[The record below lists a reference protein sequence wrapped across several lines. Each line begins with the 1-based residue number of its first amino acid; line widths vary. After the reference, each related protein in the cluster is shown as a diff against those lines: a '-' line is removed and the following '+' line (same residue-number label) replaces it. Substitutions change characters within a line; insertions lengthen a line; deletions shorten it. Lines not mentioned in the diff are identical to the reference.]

1 MKKIPYGKQSITKED
16 IKAVKDVLKSDFL
29 TTGPKVQEFENA
41 LCKYTG
47 AKYCVSVSNATA
59 ALHLSSLI
67 LLDEG
72 DLVLTTVN
80 SFLATSNSILYAKAK
95 PIFVDIQSDG
105 NIDLDLCEEELLK
118 NNKIKAIYVV
128 HFSGNP
134 VNQEKLAFLKK
145 TYNIKILEDCA
156 HSIGASFDGIKAGSC
171 KNSDISVFSFHPVKQ
186 LTTGEG
192 GAILTNSKKIYEK
205 VLRLRN
211 HGMVSKPE
219 IAPWFYEMQELG
231 FNYRLTDIA
240 SALGISQIKKL
251 DKFLEKRRKI
261 AKKYDKFFDKFE
273 YIKPLYK
280 YTQNSSYHLYV
291 ILIDFEK
298 YNITKKDLF
307 LKLRE
312 KSIYLQYHY
321 IPINQQTYYKE
332 LGYGDE
338 KTPVM
343 DEYYKKALSL
353 PIFPKLSK
361 KDQKYVLH
369 NLIEILEK
377 G

>member
-1 MKKIPYGKQSITKED
+1 MKNIPYGKQSITKED

-41 LCKYTG
+41 LCEYTG

-145 TYNIKILEDCA
+145 SYNIKILEDCA
-156 HSIGASFDGIKAGSC
+156 HSIGASQNKVKAGSC
-171 KNSDISVFSFHPVKQ
+171 KNSNISVFSFHPVKQ

-192 GAILTNSKKIYEK
+192 GAILTNEKKIYK
-205 VLRLRN
+205 KALKLRN
-211 HGMVSKPE
+211 HGMVSKTE
-219 IAPWFYEMQELG
+219 IAPWFYEMNELG

-240 SALGISQIKKL
+240 CALGLSQIEKL

-261 AKKYDKFFDKFE
+261 AKKYDEFFEKIE
-273 YIKPLYK
+273 YIKPLYA
-280 YTQNSSYHLYV
+280 YTKNSSYHLYV
-291 ILIDFEK
+291 ILIDFDK
-298 YNITKKDLF
+298 CNITKKELF

-312 KSIYLQYHY
+312 KCIYLQYHY
-321 IPINQQTYYKE
+321 IPINQQPYYKQ

-338 KTPVM
+338 ETPVM
-343 DEYYKKALSL
+343 NNYYKKAISL

-361 KDQKYVLH
+361 EDQKYVLH